1 MMNCSNFWETL
12 TFIIMLSEILLLYLD
27 IKQNMHKIKNYNM
40 MYNIG
45 GENDHA
51 FEAPFKL

>member
-1 MMNCSNFWETL
+1 
-12 TFIIMLSEILLLYLD
+12 MLSEILLLYLD